1 MKPSLSRT
9 FLIALL
15 VASST
20 FVVHAFHMQP
30 LTHRRGV
37 TTSRV
42 SRADQKLS
50 NIAAVYNKHDD
61 STILS
66 PQSSHLFA
74 APSNKSLDGKG
85 KGRKSIRR
93 LFRTISSFFRLSN
106 KVSFRFRTLAASLA
120 IFFTIHLSMLP
131 AWAASSGR
139 AGGSFGRS
147 DRFTSRPAI
156 TRTMRGPTT
165 PRIRSPNSRMIRAP
179 IRSYPIRS
187 YKNYHQ
193 ANGEQVQGEGVAVLS
208 NTDGTTTI
216 VRKVSTDPFAN
227 RRFTASDIVLVS
239 GVTAVVA
246 NGVMKS
252 RADREKY
259 GNNDLSA
266 YPLGSGLS
274 VWRLTAC
281 LNVPNTEDPDN
292 VVRRLQKLAERTS
305 TETRKGLQTL
315 LAEASLELLRQL
327 KQGSIS
333 SVESQYD
340 HYRPSE
346 QSEVRAQRQYN
357 RISTRERSKFDKESW
372 SSYNGNIVQ
381 EDSTEQQGHADA
393 TSSLALVQIHVVI
406 EGNSMKP
413 FGVRQTE
420 SRQSLQNALLQLSG
434 DLNAVEDC
442 VLAGEV
448 LWSPQQ
454 LDQNEVMTEEDVYA
468 SHPMMWPVD
477 YSINM

>member
-1 MKPSLSRT
+1 MG
-9 FLIALL
+9 
-15 VASST
+15 
-20 FVVHAFHMQP
+20 VHAFHMQP
-30 LTHRRGV
+30 LTPHRGA
-37 TTSRV
+37 TTSGV
-42 SRADQKLS
+42 SREYQRLSNFVAPYNKGDDDTILVSKLS
-50 NIAAVYNKHDD
+50 K
-61 STILS
+61 
-66 PQSSHLFA
+66 LFGA
-74 APSNKSLDGKG
+74 TSDKSLEGKDQ
-85 KGRKSIRR
+85 GRKSIRR

-139 AGGSFGRS
+139 VGGSFGRS
-147 DRFTSRPAI
+147 DRFTARPAI
-156 TRTMRGPTT
+156 TRPST
-165 PRIRSPNSRMIRAP
+165 PRIRSPSSRMIRAP

-216 VRKVSTDPFAN
+216 VKKVSTDPFAN

-246 NGVMKS
+246 NGVVKS

-259 GNNDLSA
+259 GNADGSA
-266 YPLGSGLS
+266 YPLGTGLS

-281 LNVPNTEDPDN
+281 LNVPNTKDPDN

-305 TETRKGLQTL
+305 TETRKGLQTI
-315 LAEASLELLRQL
+315 LAETSLELLRQL
-327 KQGSIS
+327 KQGSIA

-372 SSYNGNIVQ
+372 SSFNGNIVQ
-381 EDSTEQQGHADA
+381 DNSEEQQGLADV

-420 SRQSLQNALLQLSG
+420 SRKSLQDALLQLSG